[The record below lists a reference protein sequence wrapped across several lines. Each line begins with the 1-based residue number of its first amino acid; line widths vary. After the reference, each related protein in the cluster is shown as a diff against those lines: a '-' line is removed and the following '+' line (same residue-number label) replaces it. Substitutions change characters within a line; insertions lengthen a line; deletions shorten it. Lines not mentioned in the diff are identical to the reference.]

1 MKNKYKFS
9 LVDKLLIF
17 GLVSPFVIIICAIFI
32 FLIALFMHDDVQDY
46 PTCLEKNYYK
56 ENIKHFPKTIPEK
69 AEEIEFYCFPALYER
84 DGSLIMLKYKADKN
98 YIESELKKHEFLN
111 SDEPI
116 GSIQKT
122 YNMHPELVGLEAKD
136 ITYYALKTEDN
147 EYAQERGYFPHYTG
161 IGVSNDM
168 NYILYYTITPD
179 D

>member
-1 MKNKYKFS
+1 MLTTAHIYKNAKDYEKCVERKYEQ
-9 LVDKLLIF
+9 V
-17 GLVSPFVIIICAIFI
+17 
-32 FLIALFMHDDVQDY
+32 
-46 PTCLEKNYYK
+46 
-56 ENIKHFPKTIPEK
+56 NINHFPKVIPDKSKEVK
-69 AEEIEFYCFPALYER
+69 LYCDTSSW
-84 DGSLIMLKYKADKN
+84 DGIIMLKYKADKN